1 MHTHTR
7 TMKLIPLPP
16 LTDEQSETLARRVA
30 ATRKRRGIGRDA
42 AIPDTVPVGATV
54 VHGPAR
60 RGRPRLTPEGT
71 QTVTL
76 RIPKR
81 VLQFYKQ
88 GGRGWQTRAIA
99 TLTQAVEAGRN
110 TTTRNHP
117 VRRSRIRPVV

>member
-7 TMKLIPLPP
+7 TMKLISLPP

-42 AIPDTVPVGATV
+42 AIPDTVPVDATV

-76 RIPKR
+76 RIPKH
-81 VLQFYKQ
+81 VLQFYKR
-88 GGRGWQTRAIA
+88 GGRGWQTRID
-99 TLTQAVEAGRN
+99 EALCRL
-110 TTTRNHP
+110 
-117 VRRSRIRPVV
+117 IQ